1 MRKRIYRYILFISIT
16 CILVLSG
23 TMAYVF
29 YNFVSEQS
37 MLEAKTEANILK
49 EALEK
54 QSNEVAYLESIEW
67 PDRVTFIDYDGRVLY
82 DNEADITTLDNH
94 KMRKEVEEAIR
105 DGYGEEKRYS
115 ETLSEETYYYAE
127 KLSTGE
133 VIRVAAS
140 NSSIVGLLY
149 ENIGIILV
157 VAILLIAFTNFAAA
171 NLTNKIVEP
180 FNKSRE
186 DDFEDIDYEE
196 LAPFVKKLK
205 TQQNQLLTQ
214 VNNVT
219 YQNNTILTITNNMQ
233 EGVVLLDK
241 ENNVLTLNGSAKK
254 ILDITSNNFVG
265 TNIIDY
271 FRDKEFIDCL
281 KKLGKADELA
291 FTYDKGKNIY
301 RVSVSPV
308 FRDKDIDGV
317 VVLFVD
323 VTKKE
328 QMEKFRREF
337 SANVSHELKTPLMSI
352 LGYSELM
359 ESSLVKYED
368 IPRFSSKIRTEANN
382 MTRLVEDILLI
393 SELDEDVSHRGNHK
407 NIIEEDIT
415 KSVEEVVERMKNFAD
430 NRNITIVTTLKQVY
444 FPVNKKLF
452 KEMIKNLIYNA
463 IVYNVE
469 NGKIMINLYKDS
481 GKLYFVIKDTGVGIG
496 NDDIDRVFER
506 FYRAEKSRNKS
517 QGGTGLGLSIVK
529 NVALYHNGIVSVD
542 SELENGSTF
551 KVVL

>member
-29 YNFVSEQS
+29 CNFVSEQS